1 MKVRRESQNVISDV
15 RVRVRVRTTMPSDI
29 FTVANKSNLIG
40 SKRFMDDVIELF
52 RKGARKDPVL
62 QSNIEANTKG
72 PGCPVEM
79 SMVGS

>member
-1 MKVRRESQNVISDV
+1 
-15 RVRVRVRTTMPSDI
+15 MPSDI